1 MLKLQ
6 SQYIPTQN
14 EGSHIIAKDENSPDK
29 SNSIQDILV
38 MLKQMLTQAH
48 NYDKLTG
55 KSYR

>member
-6 SQYIPTQN
+6 YISTQN
-14 EGSHIIAKDENSPDK
+14 EGSHIIAKDEDSPDK